1 MIMDAGFPA
10 MAFVKRAGEQFTPF
24 EIIFL
29 SFVQHSNQPIVIVA
43 DNGNPG
49 NYSPKHQQLIEACKR
64 GDQKSQ
70 FELYRLYHAAMYNT
84 TLRIVRDP
92 DDAEDVMQE
101 AFLKAFLKL
110 RSYRGEVS
118 FGAWLKR
125 IVLNKSLDF
134 LRLKRDR
141 ISLDEVNEAEIR
153 EEEPEE
159 VIDVA
164 YEADAIKRAIFA
176 LPEGYRIVLSL
187 ILLEGYD
194 HEEVSVILGI
204 SNATSRTQY
213 HRAKKKLIELLKE
226 TEKDNDR
233 T

>member
-1 MIMDAGFPA
+1 
-10 MAFVKRAGEQFTPF
+10 MAVVKRVGGQFTPF

-29 SFVQHSNQPIVIVA
+29 SFVQHSNQPFVIVA

-84 TLRIVRDP
+84 TLRIVGDP

-110 RSYRGEVS
+110 RSYRGQVS

-125 IVLNKSLDF
+125 IVVNKSLDF

-141 ISLDEVNEAEIR
+141 ISIDEVDEAEIR
-153 EEEPEE
+153 EEEPE

-164 YEADAIKRAIFA
+164 YEADAIRRAIFT

-194 HEEVSVILGI
+194 HEEVSMILGI

-226 TEKDNDR
+226 TEKDND
-233 T
+233 